1 MPWLMSPAPCLA
13 SPSSSLCRPPSVPL
27 SLQFDYYVRMDSD
40 SEFKKPIGF
49 DIMVRRGA
57 CRGPLY
63 TVYPCFAFVAYAA
76 GKHAALRVALR
87 IHCVGV

>member
-49 DIMVRRGA
+49 DIMV
-57 CRGPLY
+57 
-63 TVYPCFAFVAYAA
+63 
-76 GKHAALRVALR
+76 
-87 IHCVGV
+87 